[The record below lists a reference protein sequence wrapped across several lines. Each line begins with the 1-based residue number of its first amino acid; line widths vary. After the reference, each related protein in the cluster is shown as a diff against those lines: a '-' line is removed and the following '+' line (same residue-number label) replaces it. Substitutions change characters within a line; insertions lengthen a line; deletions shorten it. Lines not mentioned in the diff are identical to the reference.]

1 MATTTR
7 QTGLLVNQDWT
18 KLYQTFRSADFQSYD
33 YETLR
38 KSMVDY
44 LRLYYPEDFN
54 DFIESSEFIAFID
67 LIAFLGQSIAFRG
80 DLNAREN
87 FIDTAQRRDSI
98 LKLARLISYT
108 PKRNVTSSGFLK
120 IESVS
125 TTETTYDSN
134 GLNLSGLVINWAD
147 SGNDNWQEQ
156 FTAIVNASLQS
167 NQVVGKPSNSAII
180 NGITHNEYQINLISN
195 LLATYSFKTAI
206 EGNQTAFEMIS
217 PTSAGESYVYESDP
231 KPNSPFNLLYKNDN
245 LGNGSNN
252 TGFFLYF
259 KQGSLASLDFNLQE
273 SIPNRLYS
281 VNVDNI
287 NNTDVW
293 LYSVDQDGN
302 LGTLWTQVPAV
313 GVTNVIFNQ
322 TTIKTIYQ
330 VNSRANDQIDIVFG
344 DGSFADIPQGNFRL
358 YYRVSNG
365 LSYKITPDEMRNII
379 VPISYVSRS
388 NRVETITLRASL
400 QYTVTNAT
408 ARETLNDIRQKAPQQ
423 YYTQNRMITS
433 EDYNILPYT
442 LFSDILKVKAV
453 NRTSSGISRYLDVI
467 DVTGKYSSTNIFCD
481 DGMLYRDSFTQT
493 FSFSFNTVNDIYKEI
508 LNKVNPIAAAKE
520 TLQFFYAFMGKLEIT
535 NAYWN
540 KSPEQT
546 GLSGYLYDSTG
557 KILQVGNYVSDT
569 KQYIKQGSIVKFSA
583 GEGNYFDAQNNIQT
597 GTPYNSSD
605 KYFIYAP
612 VTEVLADG
620 TNGGAGDLSNGSGPV
635 TLSQQVPSGA
645 IAVAVFPAFNN
656 NFSTDL
662 VTSIVGYIQAFE
674 NFGLRYDVYTSTWK
688 IVLPQ
693 DLQTL
698 DGFSLDYAGNNSGLG
713 LDASWLIS
721 FQPVGK
727 TYNVVYRGLN
737 YVFESVEQTDFYYDG
752 TVKIYDQTTGVTIND
767 QINILKVNSQSDSAS
782 PLGLDYSWFVYK
794 NVTDVDGFQDPSRV
808 LVTFSDRNNDGVP
821 DNPELFEFLVNPAS
835 NTAEKYVYFQNSF
848 GYNNFVVQTPVS
860 NDLVISTFT
869 SLAAIRPQ
877 ITLYPNGQLFY
888 VPDSDMFYKLT
899 IDGSTY
905 NIGELTGYTAKKGR
919 QGLYFQYRHNSP
931 NDRRIDPSPN
941 NIIDL
946 YILTNAYATDYV
958 SWIQDTS
965 GKISQPSAPTPEELG
980 VNYSTLDNY
989 KAISDTII
997 YNPAI
1002 FKPIFGDKADSALRA
1017 TFKVVKNPNIVVSDN
1032 DIKTSVISAINRYF
1046 DIANWDFGESF
1057 YFSELAAYLH
1067 KELSPNVASIILV
1080 PASAS
1085 EVFGSLLQINANF
1098 NEIIISC
1105 ATVDNVQVISAI
1117 TAAQLNQNV
1126 LA

>member
-54 DFIESSEFIAFID
+54 DFIESSEFIALID

-508 LNKVNPIAAAKE
+508 LNKVNPIASAKE

>member
-54 DFIESSEFIAFID
+54 DFIESSEFIALID

-508 LNKVNPIAAAKE
+508 LNKVNPIASAKE

-899 IDGSTY
+899 IDGSAY